1 MAQGEVQGAR
11 VKAQVV
17 RIDSLAFRRAQLK
30 SERIRIV
37 TIIAAVLAVILTH
50 AVRMSLLHAH
60 EDRFHLA
67 SQLAFVTA
75 LVVYELLIL
84 RSVREALE
92 KEIQPSPVV
101 WLSPIIVES
110 AIPSLGIAF
119 LASSAIP
126 VPFRPLAN
134 PVVLTFF
141 FFIILSILR
150 LSPAASVL
158 SGCAAAASFLLASYA
173 SGWRP
178 LVHSHASIQ
187 SPERAVFSY
196 ALLLLFAGGIAAA
209 VAYEVRRYVIAALR
223 EAEAIRQVERLQHD
237 MAIAR
242 SIQQSLLPRET
253 PKIQGFEVAG
263 WNLPAEET
271 GGDFY
276 DWQTFPNGKVALL
289 VADVTGHGLG
299 PAILAAVCRAYT
311 RANLSFEDG
320 LINAMA
326 RINTALV
333 QDLTPGRFAT
343 LVAAVCSPNN
353 CSVELLSAGHGPL
366 FIYVFRE
373 DRMEC
378 MGAQALP
385 LGIAPALTADPPRNI
400 RLNEGD
406 LLLLVTDG
414 FCEWENAD
422 GQQFGVKRLEDVVR
436 AVRHKPPREIIQ
448 ALYAAALD
456 FSSGTQQQDD
466 LTALVLKR
474 TTAA

>member
-1 MAQGEVQGAR
+1 MTASVA
-11 VKAQVV
+11 
-17 RIDSLAFRRAQLK
+17 RIDSAAFRRAQLK
-30 SERIRIV
+30 SEKLRIV
-37 TIIAAVLAVILTH
+37 TVIAAVLGVILIH
-50 AVRMSLLHAH
+50 GVRMLLLHTH
-60 EDRFHLA
+60 EDRSHLA
-67 SQLAFVTA
+67 VQFIFVAA
-75 LVVYELLIL
+75 LVLYELMVL
-84 RSVREALE
+84 RNVRRAFDDES
-92 KEIQPSPVV
+92 QPSPVV
-101 WLSPIIVES
+101 WLSPIVIES
-110 AIPSLGIAF
+110 AIPSLGIA
-119 LASSAIP
+119 LLTSAATP
-126 VPFRPLAN
+126 APFRPLAN

-150 LSPAASVL
+150 LSPAASAL
-158 SGCAAAASFLLASYA
+158 SGSVAAASFLLAAYA
-173 SGWRP
+173 LGWRP
-178 LVHSHASIQ
+178 LVYSHASIQ
-187 SPERAVFSY
+187 SPERAVLSY
-196 ALLLLFAGGIAAA
+196 ALLLLVAGGIAAA
-209 VAYEVRRYVIAALR
+209 VATEVRRYVLAALR
-223 EAEAIRQVERLQHD
+223 EAEATRQVERLQHD

-242 SIQQSLLPRET
+242 SIQQSLLPRDT
-253 PKIQGFEVAG
+253 PTIQGFEVAG

-311 RANLSFEDG
+311 RANLNLQDG

-343 LVAAVCSPNN
+343 LVAAVCCPNN
-353 CSVELLSAGHGPL
+353 CNVELLSAGHGPL
-366 FIYVFRE
+366 FVYVFRE
-373 DRMEC
+373 DRMES

-385 LGIAPALTADPPRNI
+385 LGIAPALSADPPRNI

-422 GQQFGVKRLEDVVR
+422 GQQFGPKRLEDVVR
-436 AVRHKPPREIIQ
+436 AVKHKPPREIIQ

-456 FSSGTQQQDD
+456 FSAGTQQQDD

>member
-1 MAQGEVQGAR
+1 MTAAAVL
-11 VKAQVV
+11 
-17 RIDSLAFRRAQLK
+17 RIDSVAFRRAQLK
-30 SERIRIV
+30 SEKLRILI
-37 TIIAAVLAVILTH
+37 TIAAVLGVILIH
-50 AVRMSLLHAH
+50 AVRMLLLHTP

-67 SQLAFVTA
+67 AQLVFVTA
-75 LVVYELLIL
+75 LVLYELLVL
-84 RSVREALE
+84 GSVRRSFERKIE
-92 KEIQPSPVV
+92 PSRVV
-101 WLSPIIVES
+101 WLSPTIVES
-110 AIPSLGIAF
+110 AMPSLGIAL

-126 VPFRPLAN
+126 APFRPLAN

-150 LSPAASVL
+150 LSPATSVL
-158 SGCAAAASFLLASYA
+158 SGFIAAASFLLASYGL
-173 SGWRP
+173 GWRP
-178 LVHSHASIQ
+178 LVYSHASIQ

-196 ALLLLFAGGIAAA
+196 ALLLLVAGGVAAA
-209 VAYEVRRYVIAALR
+209 VATEVRRYVLAALR
-223 EAEAIRQVERLQHD
+223 EAEATRQVERLQHD

-242 SIQQSLLPRET
+242 SIQQSLLPRDT
-253 PKIQGFEVAG
+253 PTIQGFEVAG

-311 RANLSFEDG
+311 RANLNLQDG
-320 LINAMA
+320 LINAMV
-326 RINTALV
+326 RINAALV

-343 LVAAVCSPNN
+343 LVAAVCCPNN
-353 CSVELLSAGHGPL
+353 DNVELLSAGHGPL
-366 FIYVFRE
+366 FVYVLRE
-373 DRMEC
+373 DRMESW
-378 MGAQALP
+378 GAQALP
-385 LGIAPALTADPPRNI
+385 LGIAPALSADPPRNI
-400 RLNEGD
+400 CLNPGD

-422 GQQFGVKRLEDVVR
+422 GQQFGSKRLEDVVR
-436 AVRHKPPREIIQ
+436 AVKYKAPREIIQ

-456 FSSGTQQQDD
+456 FSAGTQQQDD

-474 TTAA
+474 TDAA